1 VFIDCSGDG
10 DLAHWAGAQ
19 TEKAEQLLYPTSM
32 FRVGGVDAARA
43 AAGEPVAKLME
54 RAEAEGAYRFPR
66 HGAIVRPQKNAFE
79 WRVNATQIRD
89 ADGRAIDCTD
99 ARALSRGEIEGRRQ
113 IVEFLA
119 FLRARVPGFEQA
131 YLLDIPPQIGV
142 RETRRVLGDHVLT
155 EEEVLGCADFEDTIG
170 VNAWPLEIHGP
181 GNVEMRYPPSGSRGF
196 NHLPLRMLRAR
207 GVANLLVAGRCGSMT
222 HLAQAAARVSG
233 GCFVMGEAA
242 GTLAAQALGMHGD
255 VRSVEPK
262 QVQSRL
268 AQAGAFLARPGDA
281 LPDGV

>member
-1 VFIDCSGDG
+1 
-10 DLAHWAGAQ
+10 
-19 TEKAEQLLYPTSM
+19 
-32 FRVGGVDAARA
+32 
-43 AAGEPVAKLME
+43 
-54 RAEAEGAYRFPR
+54 
-66 HGAIVRPQKNAFE
+66 
-79 WRVNATQIRD
+79 
-89 ADGRAIDCTD
+89 
-99 ARALSRGEIEGRRQ
+99 
-113 IVEFLA
+113 
-119 FLRARVPGFEQA
+119 
-131 YLLDIPPQIGV
+131 
-142 RETRRVLGDHVLT
+142 
-155 EEEVLGCADFEDTIG
+155 
-170 VNAWPLEIHGP
+170 
-181 GNVEMRYPPSGSRGF
+181 MRYPPSGSRGF